1 MDKGLIEQIVQ
12 KIHVEKYFEN
22 LDKIGMEVYELKFK
36 KLFSDFSKS
45 INESHQFNDV
55 RKYGHRSS
63 YINEVRIFDLEG
75 IYEISL
81 IEKHKV
87 YEYKHRSSIKFDFRY
102 REIKTNF
109 LGFKIDEEEISVIF
123 EPFYE
128 NYFTSSDKD
137 YEKFKNS
144 LDKNL
149 IKINNRESELV
160 NIFLSMSLTLL
171 DEVVKESNTLRLKH
185 SENIQNSLLE
195 VDKDNNGEVD
205 LVDDESFYLLLN
217 KYQKNISDMDKVYI
231 QKFVKISMY
240 LKTKKKNT
248 QKIFESINKTKNDK
262 ELNELFSLLKNQI
275 HSYELMVFHSISMI
289 VSLVENDYISFYEIY
304 ESFDQLGVFNSNWEN
319 EVSKKLTN
327 INKGLKDIMYSL
339 DEMESNI
346 VGSLRTLNYTTQ
358 DSFRKLN
365 SSISS
370 QLGSINSSI
379 DFNNLLTGIQTYQMY
394 KVNQNT
400 KRIN

>member
-1 MDKGLIEQIVQ
+1 M
-12 KIHVEKYFEN
+12 
-22 LDKIGMEVYELKFK
+22 
-36 KLFSDFSKS
+36 S
-45 INESHQFNDV
+45 ITLL
-55 RKYGHRSS
+55 
-63 YINEVRIFDLEG
+63 NEV
-75 IYEISL
+75 
-81 IEKHKV
+81 
-87 YEYKHRSSIKFDFRY
+87 
-102 REIKTNF
+102 TN
-109 LGFKIDEEEISVIF
+109 
-123 EPFYE
+123 
-128 NYFTSSDKD
+128 
-137 YEKFKNS
+137 
-144 LDKNL
+144 
-149 IKINNRESELV
+149 
-160 NIFLSMSLTLL
+160 
-171 DEVVKESNTLRLKH
+171 ESNTLRLKH
-185 SENIQNSLLE
+185 SENIKKSISE

-217 KYQKNISDMDKVYI
+217 KHQKNISDMDKVYV

-248 QKIFESINKTKNDK
+248 QKIFESINKTKNEK

-289 VSLVENDYISFYEIY
+289 ISLVENDYISFYEIY

-327 INKGLKDIMYSL
+327 ITKGLKNILYSL
-339 DEMESNI
+339 DEMESNL

-358 DSFRKLN
+358 DSFGKLI

-394 KVNQNT
+394 KINQNT